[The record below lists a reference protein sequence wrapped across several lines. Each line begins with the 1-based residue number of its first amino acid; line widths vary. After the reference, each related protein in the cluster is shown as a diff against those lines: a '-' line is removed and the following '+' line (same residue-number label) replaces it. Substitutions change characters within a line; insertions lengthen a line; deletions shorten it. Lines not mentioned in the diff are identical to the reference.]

1 MARIRSVHPGIATD
15 EDMLECSIA
24 ARLFFILLCTE
35 ADDYGCFEWKPVR
48 LKVRL
53 FPADD
58 VDVEKLLAEL
68 VAVNRVVRYVADEK
82 QLGAIRNFA
91 KYQRPKKPQSHC
103 PRGNASSTMTGREI
117 DINKYIGLAQKSSE
131 PVGNQF
137 RTGGEPNGDKVGG
150 GSEPVRKSRTI
161 RDHEFGTGTEKSP
174 QKGGREEGRKGRG
187 ERESPTTNNQ
197 TLHPGAEQADAPE
210 PGGGFFEDQGDGPDP
225 EEFEP
230 DAEPG
235 LGSLGDIPAAKPRE
249 RWVVL
254 GEDLLSLTGLDAK
267 PKPVST
273 SIVRQWLA
281 DWSEDEI
288 RAAVSD
294 AVEREAYDANQ
305 VGNLRYFEPA
315 IRRRVETRNAE
326 IEAAAR
332 KFWGEMARAPGSANQ
347 FIGQWRDR
355 VFEWEA
361 DKHGPAPDQPG
372 FMGPDELAG
381 PRDQPKADPPRRLHT
396 SVDSFIAAAGGR
408 A

>member
-15 EDMLECSIA
+15 EDMLECSIT

-68 VAVNRVVRYVADEK
+68 MAVNRVVRYVAEEK

-103 PRGNASSTMTGREI
+103 PRGDAVSTMTGREI

-131 PVGNQF
+131 PVRNQSG
-137 RTGGEPNGDKVGG
+137 T
-150 GSEPVRKSRTI
+150 GSEPEPDKRPPVRNQSGTEPPVN
-161 RDHEFGTGTEKSP
+161 DAEFGTSGEKSP
-174 QKGGREEGRKGRG
+174 QKGGREEGRKVRG
-187 ERESPTTNNQ
+187 ERESFTTNNQ
-197 TLHPGAEQADAPE
+197 TLHPRAEQDDEPE
-210 PGGGFFEDQGDGPDP
+210 PGGGFFEGEGDEPDP

-235 LGSLGDIPAAKPRE
+235 LGSLDDIPAPPARE
-249 RWVVL
+249 RWAVL
-254 GEDLLSLTGLDAK
+254 GEDLLSLTGLDAR

-281 DWSEDEI
+281 DWSEDDI

-294 AVEREAYDANQ
+294 AVERETYDAAQ
-305 VGNLRYFEPA
+305 VGNLKYFEPA
-315 IRRRVETRNAE
+315 IRRRVETRSTEQRERAT
-326 IEAAAR
+326 A
-332 KFWGEMARAPGSANQ
+332 FWAEMARAPGSSDR
-347 FIGQWRDR
+347 FVGQWRDR
-355 VFEWEA
+355 AFEWEA

-372 FMGPDELAG
+372 YLGPEHLAG
-381 PRDQPKADPPRRLHT
+381 PREQPQARRPRHTHT
-396 SVDSFIAAAGGR
+396 SIDSFIAAAGGR